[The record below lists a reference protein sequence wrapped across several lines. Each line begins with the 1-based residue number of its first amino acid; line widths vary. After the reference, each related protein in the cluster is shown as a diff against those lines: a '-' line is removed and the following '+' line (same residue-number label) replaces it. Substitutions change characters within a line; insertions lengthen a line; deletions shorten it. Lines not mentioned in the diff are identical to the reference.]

1 MIADLLIGLG
11 AGILAGIVF
20 FGGLR
25 WTVERLPLVR
35 RPGLLISASFLIR
48 TVVLAGVLV
57 LASQGDL
64 VRVVAGLV
72 GVIAARTAI
81 VALAR
86 RGDREETTRWT

>member
-81 VALAR
+81 VALVR